1 MILKDFFFSWWEP
14 IFFQQYKDQSARLQW
29 FSLITFC
36 TTISS
41 KSLYESPYYFWKE
54 VLWITKL
61 CLVDL
66 ENGPRIVHMD
76 TEESF
81 DFWNRTFALTW
92 FLPLEVSISYRSGS
106 VESHKGQF
114 YFFIAIS
121 FLYSYIGG
129 KYLVPKWFSGTRVF
143 G

>member
-1 MILKDFFFSWWEP
+1 MIFFPPSFYFFLINYVFYIFWSNYIDSQRFFFFSWWEP
-14 IFFQQYKDQSARLQW
+14 IFFQLYKDQSARLQW

-41 KSLYESPYYFWKE
+41 KSLCESPYYFWKE
-54 VLWITKL
+54 VQWITKL

-106 VESHKGQF
+106 VESDKG
-114 YFFIAIS
+114 
-121 FLYSYIGG
+121 
-129 KYLVPKWFSGTRVF
+129 
-143 G
+143 

>member
-1 MILKDFFFSWWEP
+1 MKILILIFFPPSFYFFLINYLFYIFWSNYIDSQRFFFKLMRANLFP
-14 IFFQQYKDQSARLQW
+14 TIYQSARLQW

-92 FLPLEVSISYRSGS
+92 FLPLEVSISHRSGS
-106 VESHKGQF
+106 VESDKG
-114 YFFIAIS
+114 
-121 FLYSYIGG
+121 
-129 KYLVPKWFSGTRVF
+129 
-143 G
+143 